1 MAEAIKWQAQEYVQH
16 EKHGG
21 WYAGLAIITI
31 IGAIITFL
39 AGPWLWSFSLLIIVS
54 AISLVVYS
62 IRPPRTLKYKLT
74 SKGLTEGTKLY
85 AFEDFRAFSIRQ
97 TGEHYAIVLIPR
109 KRFGARV
116 TVFFPED
123 KGEQIVDVFGG
134 RLPMEDSK
142 LDLLDKIIEI
152 LRIQRKN

>member
-1 MAEAIKWQAQEYVQH
+1 MTETIKRQAQEYVQH

-31 IGAIITFL
+31 IGAVITFL
-39 AGPWLWSFSLLIIVS
+39 IGLWSFSLLIVVS

-116 TVFFPED
+116 TVFFPKD
-123 KGEQIVDVFGG
+123 KGEQIVDIFGG

-142 LDLLDKIIEI
+142 LDLLDKIVEI
-152 LRIQRKN
+152 LRI